1 MGKINKKFF
10 ENRVLLLF
18 SSIIDESQQKRE
30 TQCELFGGNL
40 DCRKI
45 NPTPIIDWSFNN
57 QKGFDLSEVQT
68 LDFTKRR
75 IRSFKR
81 GLFTKFRNVSWIFL
95 NENELN
101 AVDFNEF
108 ENNTQLKGL
117 NVIDNQISE
126 IKPIKNPNV
135 INITRMRL
143 NGNDLKDISELCKLT
158 KLKMLDLSRNR
169 RLDFST
175 VRFNCWSELT
185 ELFLAATNLK
195 NLNHNYRTLTG
206 CNKLEYL
213 NLMDNNLGMLCFERF
228 PDLPNLSV
236 LNIRNNSLIYLDV
249 LGLKRRFKK
258 ISSIVITGNDWSC
271 DFYHTQL
278 DKQLKQ
284 FNITKQELHGFHDEK
299 YCLAYSV
306 DPEVRT
312 CPKIAF
318 SPRPDVLFWIIM
330 TLNLVLFITV
340 ELLQIVILNLK
351 FCTN

>member
-1 MGKINKKFF
+1 
-10 ENRVLLLF
+10 
-18 SSIIDESQQKRE
+18 
-30 TQCELFGGNL
+30 
-40 DCRKI
+40 
-45 NPTPIIDWSFNN
+45 
-57 QKGFDLSEVQT
+57 
-68 LDFTKRR
+68 
-75 IRSFKR
+75 
-81 GLFTKFRNVSWIFL
+81 
-95 NENELN
+95 
-101 AVDFNEF
+101 
-108 ENNTQLKGL
+108 
-117 NVIDNQISE
+117 VIDNQISE

-143 NGNDLKDISELCKLT
+143 NGNDLTDISELCKLM
-158 KLKMLDLSRNR
+158 KLEMLDLSRNR
-169 RLDFST
+169 RLDFSK
-175 VRFNCWSELT
+175 VNFSCWSELT
-185 ELFLAATNLK
+185 QLFLAATNLK

-213 NLMDNNLGMLCFERF
+213 NLMDNNLGMLCFESF

-249 LGLKRRFKK
+249 LGLKRRFKN
-258 ISSIVITGNDWSC
+258 ISSIVITGNDWRC

-306 DPEVRT
+306 DLEVRT
-312 CPKIAF
+312 CPKIAT

-351 FCTN
+351 FWTY